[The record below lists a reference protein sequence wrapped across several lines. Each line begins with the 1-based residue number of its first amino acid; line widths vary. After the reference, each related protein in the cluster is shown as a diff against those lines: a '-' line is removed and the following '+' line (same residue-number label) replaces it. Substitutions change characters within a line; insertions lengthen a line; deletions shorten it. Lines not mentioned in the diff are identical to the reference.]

1 MRELKHFEKKLL
13 KKTDFYQWKN
23 QNNLHQIGVIRKYR
37 LTDREDYNRYN
48 KLCGL
53 VTKLCSLLKVLK
65 SDDKFRTAISSQL
78 IDKVTQ
84 LPLKILALRYWI
96 DQYQRVS

>member
-78 IDKVTQ
+78 IDKVP
-84 LPLKILALRYWI
+84 LPYPFPN
-96 DQYQRVS
+96 